1 MIEDQHA
8 QRLTRFIKNHL
19 PLVTAMGAQISFYD
33 GQRFDLSAPLSLNH
47 NDKMTAFG
55 GSLYCLCVTNA
66 IGLMFIKCFE
76 QGINPDLVVSH
87 AEIDYIK
94 PVPSEHITAVASGPD
109 GLKWQQF
116 FQRYQE
122 KSKAGMN
129 ISSIIEVNGQQ
140 AVSFNGRFAIVGESD
155 TTL

>member
-1 MIEDQHA
+1 
-8 QRLTRFIKNHL
+8 
-19 PLVTAMGAQISFYD
+19 
-33 GQRFDLSAPLSLNH
+33 
-47 NDKMTAFG
+47 MTAFG

-122 KSKAGMN
+122 KGKAGMN